1 MNCHNDITAKLC
13 KDAKYCMTELCV
25 VVK

>member
-1 MNCHNDITAKLC
+1 MSIHNDITAKLC
-13 KDAKYCMTELCV
+13 KDAKYCMPDLYV